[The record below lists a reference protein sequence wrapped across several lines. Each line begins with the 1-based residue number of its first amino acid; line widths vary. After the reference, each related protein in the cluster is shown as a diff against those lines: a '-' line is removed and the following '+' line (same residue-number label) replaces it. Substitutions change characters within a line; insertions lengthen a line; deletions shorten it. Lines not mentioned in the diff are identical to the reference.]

1 MGILERLCHLDTA
14 TFYLINHSM
23 STPFTDGLMLF
34 VTKFDPSKVLLIAI
48 IALYAVWRGR
58 SKALWV
64 IVLAGIA
71 VGLSDLVSSHVLKNL
86 FGRIRPCHVLP
97 DVHLL
102 ARCTSSFS
110 FPSSHAANI
119 SSAAT
124 VLIGRFPAA
133 AFFMVPLALLVS
145 VSRVSVG
152 VHWPLDALG
161 GIVTGILC
169 GLMVLM
175 IGRTAQNRYNK
186 AVDEGRVEG
195 DAGWFIVYTLL
206 MVLLFPI
213 LVIIYGKGVATSRRG
228 RVGFAERLGRI
239 TGVAGRP
246 LWIHAAS
253 VGETTAALTL
263 IDEIRR
269 AAGDIPVVLS
279 VNTPAA
285 RAIAEGRLKG
295 GTVCYFPFDFP
306 WIVKRAID
314 RIRPRAVVFMEAE
327 IWPNF
332 LREARRRGLSVLLVN
347 GRMSEKT
354 HRGFSRIDGFIRRVL
369 GRFTLVTAQSD
380 EYRARYTSLGCDPDR
395 VVVTGNIKYDIGPD
409 EKGVAEDVARF
420 LTPSKGRIVIAGS
433 THAGEEEIVLDAFRL
448 IAAGTPDAL
457 LVLAPRHLAR
467 TADVERL
474 LKGRSIGYVKRSE
487 LGRGTETSA
496 ESSGEI
502 SGKPVL
508 LLDTLGELAGLLT
521 WGDVIFIGGSLVPGI
536 GGHNVLEAAAVG
548 KAPIFGPYM
557 GNFPQI
563 SRGLIEAGGGFE
575 AGSAREIAGIA
586 GRLLTDPAFTEDMGR
601 RALELVRTNRGATG
615 RTVSAVLPFVT
626 GKQ

>member
-1 MGILERLCHLDTA
+1 VIL
-14 TFYLINHSM
+14 
-23 STPFTDGLMLF
+23 
-34 VTKFDPSKVLLIAI
+34 
-48 IALYAVWRGR
+48 
-58 SKALWV
+58 
-64 IVLAGIA
+64 LAGIA
-71 VGLSDLVSSHVLKNL
+71 VGLSDLVSSHLLKNL

-102 ARCTSSFS
+102 AGCTSSFS

-124 VLIGRFPAA
+124 VLVGRFPAT
-133 AFFMVPLALLVS
+133 AFFMVPLALVVS

-152 VHWPLDALG
+152 VHWPSDAIG

-169 GLMVLM
+169 GLLALLVA
-175 IGRTAQNRYNK
+175 GAAGKRWK
-186 AVDEGRVEG
+186 GAVDGGRIEG
-195 DAGWFIVYTLL
+195 DAGWFFCYTLL
-206 MVLLFPI
+206 MVLLFPVLLI
-213 LVIIYGKGVATSRRG
+213 VYGKGVATSRRG
-228 RVGFAERLGRI
+228 RIGFSERLGKI
-239 TGVAGRP
+239 AGIGGRP
-246 LWIHAAS
+246 LWVHAAS

-269 AAGDIPVVLS
+269 AAGEIPVVLS
-279 VNTPAA
+279 VNTSAA
-285 RAIAEGRLKG
+285 RAIAEGRIKG

-306 WIVKRAID
+306 WIVKRALD
-314 RIRPRAVVFMEAE
+314 RIGPRAVVFMEAE

-332 LREARRRGLSVLLVN
+332 VREVRRRGLPLLLVN
-347 GRMSEKT
+347 GRMSERT
-354 HRGFSRIDGFIRRVL
+354 HKGFSRIGGFIRRVL
-369 GRFTLVTAQSD
+369 GRFSLVTAQSD
-380 EYRARYTSLGCDPDR
+380 EYRERYTSLGCDPDR

-420 LTPSKGRIVIAGS
+420 LTPNKGRIVIAGS
-433 THAGEEEIVLDAFRL
+433 THAGEEEIVLDAFGL

-487 LGRGTETSA
+487 LGRGTKVSGGA
-496 ESSGEI
+496 SGEA
-502 SGKPVL
+502 VL

-548 KAPIFGPYM
+548 KAPIFGPHM

-563 SRGLIEAGGGFE
+563 SRGLIEAGGGFMARD
-575 AGSAREIAGIA
+575 AGEIADIA
-586 GRLLTDPAFTEDMGR
+586 GRLISDRASGQDAGR
-601 RALELVRTNRGATG
+601 RALELVRANRGATG
-615 RTVSAVLPFVT
+615 RTVSAVRAFVT
-626 GKQ
+626 GER